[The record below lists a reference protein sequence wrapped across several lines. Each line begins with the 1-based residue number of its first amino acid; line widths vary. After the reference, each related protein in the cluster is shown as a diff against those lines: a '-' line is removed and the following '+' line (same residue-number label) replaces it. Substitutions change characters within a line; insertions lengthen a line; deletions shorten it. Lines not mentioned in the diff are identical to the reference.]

1 MQEPTKR
8 LFDKDLKEIN
18 SVTYKDYISMSDKD
32 KTNYLYLELMQLNK
46 KLDTL
51 IYINSFLITGLVTFT
66 VLVLTKFI

>member
-1 MQEPTKR
+1 MQEPAKR